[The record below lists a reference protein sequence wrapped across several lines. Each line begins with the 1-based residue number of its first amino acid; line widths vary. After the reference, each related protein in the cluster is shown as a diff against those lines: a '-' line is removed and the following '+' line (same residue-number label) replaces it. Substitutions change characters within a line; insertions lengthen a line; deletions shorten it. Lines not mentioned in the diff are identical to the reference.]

1 MAYYDRFH
9 PTEEND
15 TDLISNKPNNLKE
28 IVGFYTIKRTYIDN
42 YGVKQKFMLDC
53 HVSGDVGSL
62 IKNAVTGIKYK
73 HMLVGSRAEDCF
85 FTITMASGLR
95 DKPTFKLFYDSPQ
108 QYEYHQ
114 HTELSKHTVEKWIDK
129 QKLLNRY

>member
-15 TDLISNKPNNLKE
+15 ADFNTNKQDDPKGVNDCHR
-28 IVGFYTIKRTYIDN
+28 IKRTYIDPA
-42 YGVKQKFMLDC
+42 GIKQKFILDC
-53 HVSGDVGSL
+53 YVSGDVGSL
-62 IKNAVTGIKYK
+62 IKNAVTGTKYK
-73 HMLVGSRAEDCF
+73 DMLVGSRAEDYF

-114 HTELSKHTVEKWIDK
+114 HTELSKHTVKKWIDK
-129 QKLLNRY
+129 QETFNRS

>member
-15 TDLISNKPNNLKE
+15 DITANKYDDLKISNSCHS
-28 IVGFYTIKRTYIDN
+28 VKRTYIDSD
-42 YGVKQKFMLDC
+42 GVKQKFILDC
-53 HVSGDVGSL
+53 HLSGGIGSL

-73 HMLVGSRAEDCF
+73 DMLVGSRAEDYF
-85 FTITMASGLR
+85 FAVTMASGLR

-108 QYEYHQ
+108 QYEDHQ
-114 HTELSKHTVEKWIDK
+114 HIELSKYTIKKWMDK
-129 QKLLNRY
+129 QETFNRY